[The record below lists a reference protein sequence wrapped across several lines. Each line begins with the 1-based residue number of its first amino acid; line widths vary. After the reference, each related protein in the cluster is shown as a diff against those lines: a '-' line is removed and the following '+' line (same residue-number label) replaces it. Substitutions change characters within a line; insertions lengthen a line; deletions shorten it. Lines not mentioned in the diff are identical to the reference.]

1 MNNKII
7 KTLVA
12 GATALALAAGPVM
25 ANQLNSDVSDRI
37 GYATETVMP
46 ENNDTALVPI
56 LLLSSIVFLVAAASV
71 SEDDAES
78 N

>member
-25 ANQLNSDVSDRI
+25 ANQLNSDVADRI

>member
-1 MNNKII
+1 MNKKFIN
-7 KTLVA
+7 TLAV
-12 GATALALAAGPVM
+12 GAAALVLAASPVL
-25 ANQLNSDVSDRI
+25 ANQLHSDVVDRV

-46 ENNDTALVPI
+46 ENGDTTLVPL